1 MNGLTD
7 FNDLAIHQGAEAVR
21 KTVQAARPVIDPPS
35 NDVAAVR
42 SIGDNWPDPI
52 LPGQTP
58 VPDIPPD
65 VLPSWVAR
73 MAGAVAESTQT
84 PSAMAVLCSLS
95 VLATCLHRRFEVAP
109 YGEDDD
115 YTEPVS
121 IWTLTGMGSG
131 NRKTSVI
138 NSLSAPLVRWEKLER
153 DRLRPE
159 IARNNAARMVGK
171 KRIEK
176 LTKDAVNAE
185 NDEERERLRKLI
197 EEEENTMP
205 SEIIAP
211 RLYTGDVTAERLQ
224 ELLVEHGE
232 RMAVLSD
239 EAGIFLIMAG
249 MYSGGMASL
258 DVFLQGHAGT
268 PMRVDRAGRAAHVD
282 KPALT
287 FGLAL
292 QPGVLAEVASSRRF
306 RDSGLLARFLYAMP
320 ESTVGKRDVRQRL
333 TISRMILNEYEARL
347 FGLLEGRELTASAP
361 RVIGMTD
368 EAREC
373 WLDLAEEIEVKQGER
388 GELESICDWSSKLPG
403 AAARIAALFELAESG
418 PNASHVGLKSTAAAV
433 RLCRLLIPHA
443 QAAFGL
449 LGADAV
455 DTDAAAIVKWARE
468 GRMLSFSRR
477 ECQKAMEGR
486 FRAVSRLEKA
496 IERLVLGDVAKIE
509 KRQNKGAPPTTM
521 IRMNPK
527 LFVDKG

>member
-1 MNGLTD
+1 VSALTD
-7 FNDLAIHQGAEAVR
+7 FNDLANERGIDAVR
-21 KTVQAARPVIDPPS
+21 ETVEAARPIGDTGVTEGS
-35 NDVAAVR
+35 SVR
-42 SIGDNWPDPI
+42 SIGENWPDPI
-52 LPGQTP
+52 IPGQNP

-84 PSAMAVLCSLS
+84 PSAMAVLCALS

-121 IWTLTGMGSG
+121 LWTLTGMGSG

-159 IARNNAARMVGK
+159 IARNAAARLVAK

-205 SEIIAP
+205 AEIIAP

-224 ELLVEHGE
+224 ALLVEHGE
-232 RMAVLSD
+232 RMSVLSD

-268 PMRVDRAGRAAHVD
+268 PMRVDRAGRSAHVD
-282 KPALT
+282 KPALS

-292 QPGVLAEVASSRRF
+292 QPGVMAEVANSRRF
-306 RDSGLLARFLYAMP
+306 RDSGLLARFLFSMP

-333 TISRMILNEYEARL
+333 TISRMILNEYEERI
-347 FGLLEGRELTASAP
+347 FGLLGGRELTASAP
-361 RVIGMTD
+361 RVIGMAD

-373 WLDLAEEIEVKQGER
+373 WLDLAEEIESKQGEH

-403 AAARIAALFELAESG
+403 AAARIAALFELADSG
-418 PNASHVGLKSTAAAV
+418 VNAPNVGLKSTAAAV

-443 QAAFGL
+443 RAAFGL

-455 DTDAAAIVKWARE
+455 DTDASAIVRWAR
-468 GRMLSFSRR
+468 GARMVSFSRR

-486 FRAVSRLEKA
+486 FRSVARLEKA
-496 IERLVLGDVAKIE
+496 IERLVLGDVAKVE

-527 LFVDKG
+527 LFVD